1 MSTLR
6 SIATFVLFMVILD
19 TAVAIAVAGS
29 GAPIPDWMYFAPN
42 FIGSPFFSAV
52 QKLAAQHNLNQ
63 VTVNAFQMFFFY
75 IVPSGFYIVPSGL
88 LFAVTNLFLG
98 VFAGLP
104 IIVYKL
110 AGAAGAPT
118 AVIAA
123 GTTVAAILQAMA
135 DIFFVDVIFA
145 YIFGKPVLTEM
156 VFGI

>member
-1 MSTLR
+1 VSTLR

-75 IVPSGFYIVPSGL
+75 IVPSGL

-135 DIFFVDVIFA
+135 DIFLVDVIFA